1 MDKTIDRTMVSEI
14 VDYMYVNEIIS
25 APGFIYFMAD
35 QGFPDAYFETYC
47 DKYGTPAN
55 KSKLIEMGVSCIYA
69 GLITCHS
76 QNDFGMPVENYKKIH
91 VTAVKNM
98 YKVENLAA
106 IGPVRYNN
114 IGWGSF
120 DTIEKKNEMLS
131 QISEY
136 AANLFMDKKD
146 NNSSQAAD
154 NFAYFM
160 FNIGITLAMKGNLK
174 KAEDFR

>member
-1 MDKTIDRTMVSEI
+1 MVSE
-14 VDYMYVNEIIS
+14 VAAYMYRNEIIS
-25 APGFIYFMAD
+25 APGFTYFMED

-55 KSKLIEMGVSCIYA
+55 KNKLIEMGVSCMYA

-76 QNDFGMPVENYKKIH
+76 QNDFGMSVENYRKIH

-106 IGPVRYNN
+106 IGPTKYKN
-114 IGWGSF
+114 ICWGSF
-120 DTIEKKNEMLS
+120 DTMEKKNEMLS

-136 AANLFMDKKD
+136 AADLFMNEKGNDLP
-146 NNSSQAAD
+146 QAAD

-160 FNIGITLAMKGNLK
+160 FNIGITLAMKGNIK
-174 KAEDFR
+174 RAEDFR